1 MAGAKVAFLTGLP
14 EEINDIIVPYTP
26 EGWTTQLVD
35 GSLSQDEQKKLVED
49 ADFIMVYRAKLTDD
63 VLQAAKKARLVQ
75 LLAAGY
81 DSMNLRLMRD
91 MEIPCANNGGANSWA
106 VADHAVLLMLSVYK
120 QLIAGHNATGVGP
133 AEIAA
138 DIPAALKRVEDRE
151 KEMIDLCQS
160 PDFTVD
166 KLRDQIRKMYGS

>member
-91 MEIPCANNGGANSWA
+91 
-106 VADHAVLLMLSVYK
+106 
-120 QLIAGHNATGVGP
+120 
-133 AEIAA
+133 
-138 DIPAALKRVEDRE
+138 
-151 KEMIDLCQS
+151 
-160 PDFTVD
+160 
-166 KLRDQIRKMYGS
+166 QIRKMYGS